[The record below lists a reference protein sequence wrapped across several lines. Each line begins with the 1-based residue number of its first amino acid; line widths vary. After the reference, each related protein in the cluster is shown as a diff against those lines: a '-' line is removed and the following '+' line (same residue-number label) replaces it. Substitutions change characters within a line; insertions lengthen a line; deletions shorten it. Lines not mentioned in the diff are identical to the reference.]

1 MKVATASS
9 WIEAVA
15 LLLVAFALP
24 AQAAPAKDA
33 AKEAAKDVARDIRAE
48 EIASCRADEI
58 KTWNDGRDAP
68 AASRQLVFAYEPGG
82 APAWL
87 PRREVYAAIEQ
98 ALQAWGACGLQL
110 ELLPLGQV
118 APAGAIRIRWD
129 AAGSRGNAGL
139 ADVGQRTLSLGPQ
152 VFALL
157 RQRNPA
163 WPVMD
168 TLQMTLSHEIGHFL
182 GLGAHSRRCVDVM
195 SYYSDAKG
203 ARCELREPS
212 AFRSRVEYRASLP
225 TACDIARCRAVN
237 GVAAR

>member
-1 MKVATASS
+1 MKVAIASW
-9 WIEAVA
+9 WIEVA
-15 LLLVAFALP
+15 LRVLTAATLAWP
-24 AQAAPAKDA
+24 AHAAPPPP
-33 AKEAAKDVARDIRAE
+33 KDVRAE

-58 KTWNDGRDAP
+58 KTWKDGRDAP
-68 AASRQLVFAYEPGG
+68 AASRQLVFAYEPAG
-82 APAWL
+82 APAWFS
-87 PRREVYAAIEQ
+87 RREIYAAIEQ
-98 ALQAWGACGLQL
+98 ALQAWGGCGLQL

-139 ADVGQRTLSLGPQ
+139 ADQGQRTLSLGPQ

-157 RQRNPA
+157 HQRNPA
-163 WPVMD
+163 WPAMD

-195 SYYSDAKG
+195 SYYQDGKG

-212 AFRSRVEYRASLP
+212 AFRSRVEYRSSLP

-237 GVAAR
+237 GMPAR